1 MRRVAVAAAGVAWA
15 LGALWPSAVAAQPTR
30 AWERARRG
38 RFGALAVTVCPG
50 DPPPEEWRQRAREE
64 FGDPTFTLYAPS
76 AETAA
81 IHADLRV
88 VLRAAQ
94 CAEGAEA
101 YELFMT
107 DGRGEAAQTAM
118 LRMGAIPRDARPQV
132 AALRVAEVFR
142 THREQLLGRD
152 LPMPVAELP
161 GLPSALDADAGQ
173 WDLEVGIA
181 SRALPSTGLWLLG
194 PQVAFGRRP
203 TPASR
208 QRLRFEFGASVMA
221 VTASET
227 EPWFYRAW
235 LACGWTI
242 ALLRSRR
249 AELAVGARGEV
260 AVNLGYPTVTLGATV
275 EGQLAV
281 VRGLWLWTRADLGGH
296 ALGAQLQTQFQFGPY
311 SLPFLLNIAEGFT
324 AAITA
329 GVRFDL

>member
-1 MRRVAVAAAGVAWA
+1 VRRVAVAAVAWA
-15 LGALWPSAVAAQPTR
+15 LGVLWSSAVAAQPAR

-50 DPPPEEWRQRAREE
+50 DPPAEEWRQRAREE

-81 IHADLRV
+81 IHAELRV

-152 LPMPVAELP
+152 PPMPVAELP
-161 GLPSALDADAGQ
+161 RSPSALEADAGQ

-181 SRALPSTGLWLLG
+181 ARALPSTGLWLLG
-194 PQVAFGRRP
+194 PQVALGRRP

-208 QRLRFEFGASVMA
+208 QRLRFELGASVMT
-221 VTASET
+221 VPNSQASVDVGL
-227 EPWFYRAW
+227 YRGW

-242 ALLRSRR
+242 ALLRSRQ
-249 AELAVGARGEV
+249 AELAVGARGEL
-260 AVNLGYPTVTLGATV
+260 ALNMGYPTVTLGATV
-275 EGQLAV
+275 EGQVAV
-281 VRGLWLWTRADLGGH
+281 ARGLWLWTRADLGGH
-296 ALGAQLQTQFQFGPY
+296 ALGAQLQVQFQFGSYPI
-311 SLPFLLNIAEGFT
+311 PFLLNIAEGFT

-329 GVRFDL
+329 GVRFNL